1 MRMYDIIYKKRQGL
15 SLSKEEIEFFVKGYT
30 EGSIP
35 DYQASALMMAIYFN
49 KMSKEETFYLTDA
62 MMRSGD
68 QIDLSQIEGIKV
80 DKHSTGGV
88 GDTTTLIVGPL
99 VAACGVPVAKMSGRG
114 LGHTGGTIDKLESI
128 RGFHVEISNEEFF
141 RNVNEIKLAV
151 IGQSGDL
158 APADKKLYA
167 LRDVTATVDNISL
180 IASSI
185 MSKKLAAGA
194 NAILLDVKVGSGA
207 FMKDFE
213 NAASLALEMVEIG
226 STMGRETIAV
236 LTDMDQPLGNAV
248 GNSLEVLEAIHVL
261 HNRGPEDLRALCIK
275 LASYM
280 VLLARK
286 TNTLS
291 EAEAMV
297 VEKLE
302 SGAALEKFKAF
313 IQAQGGEL
321 AVIDNPQLLPQA
333 KYKKNVLAAM
343 DGYIEAVKAD
353 DVGLAALNLGAG
365 RETKD
370 SVIDLAAGVMML
382 KKVGDPVSMGD
393 VIAELYTNDE
403 SKLESAMGILNSAIA
418 YTDQKV
424 EKPKLIKAVV
434 TKKGIQEL

>member
-1 MRMYDIIYKKRQGL
+1 MRMYDVIYKKRQGMVL
-15 SLSKEEIEFFVKGYT
+15 NKEEIEFFVTGYT
-30 EGSIP
+30 NGTIP

-128 RGFHVEISNEEFF
+128 KGFHVEISNEEFL
-141 RNVNEIKLAV
+141 RNVNQIKLAV

-207 FMKDFE
+207 FMKDFDS
-213 NAASLALEMVEIG
+213 AVSLAMEMVEIG
-226 STMGRETIAV
+226 KAMGRETIAV
-236 LTDMDQPLGNAV
+236 LTDMDQPLGYAV
-248 GNSLEVLEAIHVL
+248 GNSLEVQEAIEVL
-261 HNRGPEDLRALCIK
+261 NNRGPEDLRTLCVK

-280 VLLARK
+280 VLLAK
-286 TNTLS
+286 KANTLA
-291 EAEAMV
+291 EAEATVIEM
-297 VEKLE
+297 LD
-302 SGAALEKFKAF
+302 SGAALKKFKAF
-313 IQAQGGEL
+313 IQAQGGDL
-321 AVIDNPQLLPQA
+321 TAIDHPQQLPKA
-333 KYKKNVLAAM
+333 RYKRNVVASVN
-343 DGYIEAVKAD
+343 GYIQSIKAD
-353 DVGLAALNLGAG
+353 DIGVAALSLGAG

-370 SVIDLAAGVMML
+370 STIDLAAGVMMY
-382 KKVGDPVSMGD
+382 KKVGDLIKRGD
-393 VIAELYTNDE
+393 VIAELHANNE
-403 SKLESAMGILNSAIA
+403 SKLDVANTTITNAIT
-418 YTDQKV
+418 YSDRKV
-424 EKPKLIKAVV
+424 EKLKLIKAVV
-434 TKKGIQEL
+434 TDKGIQPL

>member
-1 MRMYDIIYKKRQGL
+1 MRMYDIIYKKRQGMAL
-15 SLSKEEIEFFVKGYT
+15 NKEEIEFFVSGYT
-30 EGSIP
+30 NGTIP

-68 QIDLSQIEGIKV
+68 LMDLSQIEGIKV

-128 RGFHVEISNEEFF
+128 KGFHVEITNEEFL
-141 RNVNEIKLAV
+141 RNVNQIKLAV

-167 LRDVTATVDNISL
+167 LRDVTATVDNVSL

-207 FMKDFE
+207 FMKDFDSAVTL
-213 NAASLALEMVEIG
+213 AAEMVEIG
-226 STMGRETIAV
+226 KAMERETIAI
-236 LTDMDQPLGNAV
+236 LTDMNQPLGYAI
-248 GNSLEVLEAIHVL
+248 GNSLEVKEAIEVL
-261 HNRGPEDLRALCIK
+261 NNRGPEDLRTLCIK

-280 VLLARK
+280 LLLGKK
-286 TNTLS
+286 TNTLA
-291 EAEAMV
+291 EAEALV
-297 VEKLE
+297 IETLA
-302 SGAALEKFKAF
+302 SGAALEKLKAF
-313 IQAQGGEL
+313 IQTQGGDPT
-321 AVIDNPQLLPQA
+321 VIDHPQQFPA
-333 KYKKNVLAAM
+333 ASYKRDVVASAN
-343 DGYIEAVKAD
+343 GYIQSIKAD
-353 DVGLAALNLGAG
+353 DIGVAALTLGAG

-370 SVIDLAAGVMML
+370 STIDLAAGIIMH
-382 KKVGDPVSMGD
+382 KKIGDFIEKGD
-393 VIAELYTNDE
+393 VIAELHTNNE
-403 SKLESAMGILNSAIA
+403 SKLDIANTIINNAIT
-418 YTDQKV
+418 YSDQRV
-424 EKPKLIKAVV
+424 EKLKLIKAVV
-434 TKKGIQEL
+434 TDKGIQLL

>member
-128 RGFHVEISNEEFF
+128 RGFHVEISSEEFF

>member
-1 MRMYDIIYKKRQGL
+1 MRMYDVIYKKRQGMAL
-15 SLSKEEIEFFVKGYT
+15 NKEEIEFFVTGYT
-30 EGSIP
+30 NGTIP

-128 RGFHVEISNEEFF
+128 KGFHVEISNEEFL
-141 RNVNEIKLAV
+141 RNVNQIKLAV

-207 FMKDFE
+207 FMKDFDS
-213 NAASLALEMVEIG
+213 AVSLAMEMVEIG
-226 STMGRETIAV
+226 KAMGRETIAV
-236 LTDMDQPLGNAV
+236 LTDMDQPLGYAV
-248 GNSLEVLEAIHVL
+248 GNSLEVQEAIEVL
-261 HNRGPEDLRALCIK
+261 NNRGPEDLRTLCVK

-280 VLLARK
+280 VLLAK
-286 TNTLS
+286 KANTLA
-291 EAEAMV
+291 EAEATVIEM
-297 VEKLE
+297 LD
-302 SGAALEKFKAF
+302 SGAALKKFKAF
-313 IQAQGGEL
+313 IQAQGGDL
-321 AVIDNPQLLPQA
+321 TAIDHPQQLPKA
-333 KYKKNVLAAM
+333 RYKRNVVASVN
-343 DGYIEAVKAD
+343 GYIQSIKAD
-353 DVGLAALNLGAG
+353 DIGVAALSLGAG

-370 SVIDLAAGVMML
+370 STIDLAAGVMMY
-382 KKVGDPVSMGD
+382 KKVGDLIKRGD
-393 VIAELYTNDE
+393 VIAELHANNE
-403 SKLESAMGILNSAIA
+403 SKLDVANTTITNAIT
-418 YTDQKV
+418 YSDRKV
-424 EKPKLIKAVV
+424 EKLKLIKAVV
-434 TKKGIQEL
+434 TDKGIQPL

>member
-15 SLSKEEIEFFVKGYT
+15 SLNKEEIEFFVKGYT

-213 NAASLALEMVEIG
+213 NAASLAMEMVEIG

-248 GNSLEVLEAIHVL
+248 GNSLEVLEAIQVL
-261 HNRGPEDLRALCIK
+261 HNRGPEDLRTLCIK

-280 VLLARK
+280 LLLARK

-291 EAEAMV
+291 EAESMV
-297 VEKLE
+297 LEKLE
-302 SGAALEKFKAF
+302 SGAALQKFKAF
-313 IQAQGGEL
+313 IQAQGGDV
-321 AVIDNPQLLPQA
+321 AVIDKPQLLPQA
-333 KYKKNVLAAM
+333 KYKKNVLATL
-343 DGYIEAVKAD
+343 DGYIESIKAD
-353 DVGLAALNLGAG
+353 EVGLAALNLGAG

-370 SVIDLAAGVMML
+370 SVIDLAAGVMIL
-382 KKVGDPVSMGD
+382 KKVGDLVSKGD

-403 SKLESAMGILNSAIA
+403 SKLESAMGILNRAIT
-418 YTDQKV
+418 YRDHKV

-434 TKKGIQEL
+434 TKNGIEKL